1 VMKRPFA
8 CLLTILVLCG
18 GAAASKPPK
27 VQPASTYTAVD
38 SHPQE
43 GVTIAVDPFDTPER
57 TGFLRVNYLQND
69 LILVRVIVTNTSDR
83 MIQMDD
89 VRIQFI
95 SADNERIPAATEE
108 EVERRMSDV
117 RDPSH
122 KVWKSPIPL
131 PKMAPKIK
139 KVEQDMAEFSFNA
152 LQVQPHTTQAGFLW
166 YDVSDLPKPVLQ
178 GAQIYVKMVKDADG
192 KDLFPFT
199 IPFQAGK

>member
-1 VMKRPFA
+1 MKRPFA
-8 CLLTILVLCG
+8 FLLTMVVLCG
-18 GAAASKPPK
+18 GAGASGKPPK
-27 VQPASTYTAVD
+27 AQPASTYSAVD
-38 SHPQE
+38 AHPQE
-43 GVTIAVDPFDTPER
+43 GVTIAVDAFDTPER
-57 TGFLRVNYLQND
+57 TGFLRLNYLQKD
-69 LILVRVIVTNTSDR
+69 LMLVRVIVTNTSDR
-83 MIQMDD
+83 VIQMDD
-89 VRIQFI
+89 VRMQFI
-95 SADNERIPAATEE
+95 SADNDRIPAATPE

-131 PKMAPKIK
+131 PQKAPKIK

-166 YDVSDLPKPVLQ
+166 YDVSGLATPVLR

-199 IPFQAGK
+199 IPFQGK